1 MKPPQHK
8 VTVRGASNTM
18 SNKHD
23 ATDSNFRES
32 VKQYIESQQLSEDGL
47 ARMEALFSAEELA
60 DKEKF
65 SEGLFR
71 QEPVHLN
78 DPHFKAASHLNR
90 ASKSRK
96 PLVRMIYALAASIF
110 VLVVAFQLYSYTQMQ
125 QLFNGASNSVVMTSM
140 SWKIADEV
148 ARNHVKMKPLEVQTE
163 QLSQLREYFTQLDFT
178 PVSSS
183 FLANT
188 NNGDSK
194 MLGGR
199 YCSIQGLTAAQ
210 IRFSQ
215 KDKQPITLYEV
226 QYDSNL
232 YGEQPILE
240 RGDKPTKLVVRG
252 VAVSI
257 WVEKGLLMAI
267 ARSD

>member
-32 VKQYIESQQLSEDGL
+32 VKQYIEFQQLSEDGL
-47 ARMEALFSAEELA
+47 ARMEALFSTEEMA

-71 QEPVHLN
+71 HEPVHLN

-90 ASKSRK
+90 ASKPRK
-96 PLVRMIYALAASIF
+96 PLVRMIYALAASVF
-110 VLVVAFQLYSYTQMQ
+110 VLLVAFQLYSYTQMQ

-148 ARNHVKMKPLEVQTE
+148 ARNHVKMKPLEVQTQ
-163 QLSQLREYFTQLDFT
+163 QLSQLRDYFTQLDFT
-178 PVSSS
+178 PVNSRLLSQS
-183 FLANT
+183 H
-188 NNGDSK
+188 SK

-215 KDKQPITLYEV
+215 EGKQPITLYEV
-226 QYDSNL
+226 QYDPSL
-232 YGEQPILE
+232 YGVQPILE
-240 RGDKPTKLVVRG
+240 RGERPTELVVRG

-257 WVEKGLLMAI
+257 WVEKGLLMAT
-267 ARSD
+267 ARSID